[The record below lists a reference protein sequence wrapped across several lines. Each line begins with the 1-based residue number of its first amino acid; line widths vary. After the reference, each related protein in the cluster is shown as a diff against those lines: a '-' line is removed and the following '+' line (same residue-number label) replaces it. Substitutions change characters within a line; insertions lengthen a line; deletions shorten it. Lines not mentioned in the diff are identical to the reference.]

1 VVLKP
6 KEGSALE
13 SHTEVT
19 AAMLGLRT
27 KEVRAAD
34 DDGPFSIETI
44 RRVLGIPGTRSAGFV
59 ESIPFAL
66 DDATAGSETELQAAV
81 SGNKE
86 CVDLPIVIESSNY
99 FANIMKRAAAGDTS
113 RQAVSDLEGYLAKNS
128 EGIWENSW
136 VRFPVKQLSSF
147 AKRIFDSDLRLDKKN
162 ANSRLRG
169 DAHKF
174 ICRQDG
180 EDYFRVPISYL
191 LKLSLADVMGAQEGL
206 PDLIRQTGMRVM
218 DHLLNDNTSPET
230 FSFYVVGPQNGT
242 GFGRSLAKE
251 TSKRY
256 LLTQLLIM
264 YANEKFALNESGQK
278 ALLYFSPHPPI
289 RLKKLNECIADSF
302 YRELFMSPCLSG
314 WDNGKDKHEYMC
326 LCHQVLSRS
335 QLNAVAKLK
344 EAAIITRNLV
354 VLPNMSNISL
364 ANNGT
369 HISLGSA
376 KLTAN
381 LADQA
386 SGFTAAH
393 EKFVGDLVIK
403 IVEHFLPLFVGTYS
417 AAPYR
422 LDFVDFH
429 PEKVL
434 GFLPHELDYTHL
446 RMIWRRWKKKAT
458 LKILGRPVTPFG
470 VDFLD
475 KAISLLFRVKGD
487 FVADFRLLD
496 YLVTLMST
504 EKSPALDGKLGNEE
518 RLKKD
523 LSDLGVFDQEMSLY
537 LLYRLREFRKV
548 GFSGFEGRH
557 YSLFESIEHD
567 MADATNLQT
576 LVTALAYKLALQGK
590 ITHSHIP
597 DDPFTESERRQMFFG
612 SAIGLPTFFVFNNTR
627 NLFMKSILKRT
638 RGVRYSRRYPGY
650 LRVYNR
656 QYRLALV
663 DFLIHEAS
671 DLIET
676 LHLEDTVADLRARLE
691 NPQKFSA
698 SGKLTGG
705 ILEST
710 GADSPMNLTADE
722 FNLASE
728 LYYRTVLKKKHL
740 VEAMRFLHED
750 LLAMELGSAESGS
763 DYREVLS
770 YSTKNRDACKFLTT
784 VENDVL
790 EEAAS
795 LEVLK
800 ALINLVLVTVHHE
813 SVCASKGL

>member
-1 VVLKP
+1 
-6 KEGSALE
+6 
-13 SHTEVT
+13 
-19 AAMLGLRT
+19 MLGFRT
-27 KEVRAAD
+27 KEARKAGEEA
-34 DDGPFSIETI
+34 PFHIETI
-44 RRVLGIPGTRSAGFV
+44 RQVLGIPGTRSAGFV

-66 DDATAGSETELQAAV
+66 NDATAGSETELQAAV
-81 SGNKE
+81 SGHRE

-113 RQAVSDLEGYLAKNS
+113 KQMVTDLEEYLAKNS
-128 EGIWENSW
+128 EGVWEHSW
-136 VRFPVKQLSSF
+136 VRFPVNKLSPF
-147 AKRIFDSDLRLDKKN
+147 AKHIFDSDLRLDKKN

-174 ICRQDG
+174 VCRQNE
-180 EDYFRVPISYL
+180 EDCYRVPISYL
-191 LKLSLADVMGAQEGL
+191 LKLSLADVIGAREGL
-206 PDLIRQTGMRVM
+206 PDLIHQTGMRVM

-230 FSFYVVGPQNGT
+230 FSFYVVGPRSGAD
-242 GFGRSLAKE
+242 FGRSLAKE

-264 YANEKFALNESGQK
+264 YANEKFALSESGQK
-278 ALLYFSPHPPI
+278 ALLYLSPHPPI

-335 QLNAVAKLK
+335 QLNAVGKLK
-344 EAAIITRNLV
+344 DAGIISRNLV

-364 ANNGT
+364 ANNGA

-376 KLTAN
+376 KLSTY
-381 LADQA
+381 LADEA
-386 SGFTAAH
+386 SGFTAGH
-393 EKFVGDLVIK
+393 EKFLGDLVIK

-422 LDFVDFH
+422 LDFADFH

-458 LKILGRPVTPFG
+458 LKILGSPVTPFG
-470 VDFLD
+470 VDILD
-475 KAISLLFRVKGD
+475 KAISLVFRVKGD
-487 FVADFRLLD
+487 FVGDFRLLD

-504 EKSPALDGKLGNEE
+504 EKSPALDGKIGNED
-518 RLKKD
+518 RLKND
-523 LSDLGVFDQEMSLY
+523 LADLGVFDREMSLY
-537 LLYRLREFRKV
+537 LLYRLREFRKL

-567 MADATNLQT
+567 MAEATNLQT
-576 LVTALAYKLALQGK
+576 LVTALAYKLVLQGK

-597 DDPFTESERRQMFFG
+597 DDPFTESERRQIFFG
-612 SAIGLPTFFVFNNTR
+612 SAIGLPTFFILNNTQ
-627 NLFMKSILKRT
+627 NLFMKSIMQRT
-638 RGVRYSRRYPGY
+638 RGARYSRRYPGY
-650 LRVYNR
+650 MRVYHR

-663 DFLIHEAS
+663 DFLINEAS
-671 DLIET
+671 DLIEI
-676 LHLEDTVADLRARLE
+676 LHLEETIEDLKARLE
-691 NPQKFSA
+691 NPLEFSA
-698 SGKLTGG
+698 SGKLISG
-705 ILEST
+705 ILESA
-710 GADSPMNLTADE
+710 GADSPMKLAADE

-728 LYYRTVLKKKHL
+728 QYYRTVLKKRHL

-750 LLAMELGSAESGS
+750 LQAVDLSSAASQS
-763 DYREVLS
+763 DYREALS
-770 YSTKNRDACKFLTT
+770 HTTKGRDACEFLSAI
-784 VENDVL
+784 EDDILN
-790 EEAAS
+790 EAAS
-795 LEVLK
+795 PDVLR
-800 ALINLVLVTVHHE
+800 ALIDLILITVHHE
-813 SVCASKGL
+813 SAYLSNGCK

>member
-1 VVLKP
+1 MPINL
-6 KEGSALE
+6 
-13 SHTEVT
+13 
-19 AAMLGLRT
+19 
-27 KEVRAAD
+27 
-34 DDGPFSIETI
+34 
-44 RRVLGIPGTRSAGFV
+44 SAGK
-59 ESIPFAL
+59 
-66 DDATAGSETELQAAV
+66 TART
-81 SGNKE
+81 
-86 CVDLPIVIESSNY
+86 I
-99 FANIMKRAAAGDTS
+99 
-113 RQAVSDLEGYLAKNS
+113 
-128 EGIWENSW
+128 
-136 VRFPVKQLSSF
+136 
-147 AKRIFDSDLRLDKKN
+147 
-162 ANSRLRG
+162 
-169 DAHKF
+169 
-174 ICRQDG
+174 
-180 EDYFRVPISYL
+180 FRVPISYL

-206 PDLIRQTGMRVM
+206 PDLIHQTGMRVM

-230 FSFYVVGPQNGT
+230 FSFYVVGPRSGG

-364 ANNGT
+364 ANNGV

-376 KLTAN
+376 KLTAH

-422 LDFVDFH
+422 LDFADFH

-475 KAISLLFRVKGD
+475 KAISRLFRVKGD
-487 FVADFRLLD
+487 FVSDFRLLD

-523 LSDLGVFDQEMSLY
+523 LSDLGVFDREMSLY
-537 LLYRLREFRKV
+537 LLYRLREFGKV

-627 NLFMKSILKRT
+627 NLFMKSIMKRT

-663 DFLIHEAS
+663 DLLIHEAS
-671 DLIET
+671 DLIEI
-676 LHLEDTVADLRARLE
+676 LHLEDTVADLKARLE
-691 NPQKFSA
+691 NPQEFSA
-698 SGKLTGG
+698 AGKLTSG

-728 LYYRTVLKKKHL
+728 RYYRTVLKKRHL

-750 LLAMELGSAESGS
+750 LLAMELGSAESGR
-763 DYREVLS
+763 DYREALS
-770 YSTKNRDACKFLTT
+770 YSTKDREACEFLTT
-784 VENDVL
+784 VQNDVL
-790 EEAAS
+790 DEAAP

-800 ALINLVLVTVHHE
+800 ALIDLVLITVHHE